1 MSLAILYFRDIWSK
15 CTYNIFWSSFLEILP
30 NMDALLKGIYW
41 MNTIKTMKSNR
52 KGRDCEMKI
61 LMIRIISTKIIR
73 NSYNNIFEAGMSVK
87 NEEIEAVVEI
97 CAFNKKRVYFWSV
110 FSICFYNGFEKSQHS
125 NYKQN
130 KKNLHEL
137 YPCFLYVCLWRF
149 VSQFTFFMEL
159 SSINL
164 TLWINLINM

>member
-1 MSLAILYFRDIWSK
+1 MWLGLG
-15 CTYNIFWSSFLEILP
+15 LGL
-30 NMDALLKGIYW
+30 G
-41 MNTIKTMKSNR
+41 
-52 KGRDCEMKI
+52 

-164 TLWINLINM
+164 TLWINLIYM